1 MTCLA
6 KYFDKRILNFKKTSN
21 SNSHQRCSVKKVFLK
36 TSQIS
41 QENICVGDFLI
52 QLQAFNR
59 EGLQLYYK
67 ETPTRVFSSEIC
79 KILKNIYFEEHLR
92 TTASVYKMTACLSL
106 LVKLSISILTQS
118 LSVRK
123 LLGKQNELA
132 ALKSLLC

>member
-1 MTCLA
+1 MTCFA
-6 KYFDKRILNFKKTSN
+6 KYFDKRILNLKKTSN
-21 SNSHQRCSVKKVFLK
+21 SNSHQRCFVKKVFLK

-41 QENICVGDFLI
+41 QENVCVGDFLI

>member
-1 MTCLA
+1 MTCFA

-21 SNSHQRCSVKKVFLK
+21 SNSHQRYSVKKVFLK